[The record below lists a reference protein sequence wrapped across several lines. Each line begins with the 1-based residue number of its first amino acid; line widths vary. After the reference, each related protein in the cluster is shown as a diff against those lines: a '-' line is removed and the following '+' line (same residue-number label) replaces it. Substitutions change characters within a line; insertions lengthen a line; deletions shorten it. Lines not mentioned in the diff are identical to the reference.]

1 MKIKSGLWWITFF
14 QLLSVSGIAQT
25 QTSSGSSEFRIKIDI
40 YDNESKP
47 PINSIETIFMGGQY
61 IELDDNRGRVTVVDP
76 GKGRVSILNSETRTM
91 VHLEMAVLEKQVN
104 SILSEMTTEQRRKFS
119 STGEPT
125 ADSAGFVSLGNANFS
140 YKFKTFTPSDPN
152 IAISYGDFANWSAR
166 VNARYYKVPP
176 IMRMELNQL
185 LMDQRQLPEELHRLT
200 VIVPAN
206 QADPVG
212 KTEEIIARLFLTEPL
227 TNNDRS
233 RMAGVLKSMT
243 EFKINSEK
251 EFFSTD
257 AQLRATTE
265 KDSRSK
271 PRS

>member
-1 MKIKSGLWWITFF
+1 MKIKRGLWSIAFL
-14 QLLSVSGIAQT
+14 QLLSVTGIAQT
-25 QTSSGSSEFRIKIDI
+25 QTRSASSEFRIKIDI
-40 YDNESKP
+40 YENESKP
-47 PINSIETIFMGGQY
+47 PINSIETIFIGGQY
-61 IELDDNRGRVTVVDP
+61 MELDDNRGRVTVVDP
-76 GKGRVSILNSETRTM
+76 GKGRVSILNSEAKTM

-125 ADSAGFVSLGNANFS
+125 ADAAGFVSLGNANLS
-140 YKFKTFTPSDPN
+140 YKFKTFTPADPN
-152 IAISYGDFANWSAR
+152 IAVSYGDFANWSAR

-176 IMRMELNQL
+176 FIRMELNQL

-200 VIVPAN
+200 VIVPPN
-206 QADPVG
+206 QANPVG

-233 RMAGVLKSMT
+233 RVANVLKSMT
-243 EFKINSEK
+243 EFKINTEK

-257 AQLRATTE
+257 TQLRATME

-271 PRS
+271 PR

>member
-1 MKIKSGLWWITFF
+1 MKIKRGLWSIAFL
-14 QLLSVSGIAQT
+14 QLLSVTGIAQT
-25 QTSSGSSEFRIKIDI
+25 QTRSASSEFRIKIDI
-40 YDNESKP
+40 YENESKP
-47 PINSIETIFMGGQY
+47 PINSIETIFIGGQY
-61 IELDDNRGRVTVVDP
+61 MELDDNRGRVTVVDP
-76 GKGRVSILNSETRTM
+76 GKGRVSILNSEAKTM

-125 ADSAGFVSLGNANFS
+125 ADAAGFVSLGNANLS
-140 YKFKTFTPSDPN
+140 YKFKTFTPADPN
-152 IAISYGDFANWSAR
+152 IAVSYGDFANWSAR

-176 IMRMELNQL
+176 FIRMELNQL

-200 VIVPAN
+200 VIVPPN

-233 RMAGVLKSMT
+233 RVANVLKSMT
-243 EFKINSEK
+243 EFKINTEK

-257 AQLRATTE
+257 TQLRATME

-271 PRS
+271 PR

>member
-1 MKIKSGLWWITFF
+1 MKIKSGLLWITFF

-25 QTSSGSSEFRIKIDI
+25 QTSSASSEFRIKIDI

-61 IELDDNRGRVTVVDP
+61 IELDDNRGRITVVDP
-76 GKGRVSILNSETRTM
+76 GKGRVSILNSEARTL

-104 SILSEMTTEQRRKFS
+104 SVLSEMTTEQRRKFS

-125 ADSAGFVSLGNANFS
+125 VDPAGFVAIGNANLS

-152 IAISYGDFANWSAR
+152 IAVSYGDFANWSAR

-176 IMRMELNQL
+176 IIRMELNQL

-200 VIVPAN
+200 VIAPPN

-212 KTEEIIARLFLTEPL
+212 KTEEIIARLFLTAPL
-227 TNNDRS
+227 TNNDRGRVAS
-233 RMAGVLKSMT
+233 VLRSMT
-243 EFKINSEK
+243 EFKINTEK
-251 EFFSTD
+251 EFFPSD
-257 AQLRATTE
+257 APMRATTE

-271 PRS
+271 PR

>member
-1 MKIKSGLWWITFF
+1 MKIKRGLWSIAFL
-14 QLLSVSGIAQT
+14 QLLSVTGIAQT
-25 QTSSGSSEFRIKIDI
+25 QTRSASSEFRIKIDI
-40 YDNESKP
+40 YENESKP
-47 PINSIETIFMGGQY
+47 PINSIETIFIGGQY
-61 IELDDNRGRVTVVDP
+61 MELDDNRGRVTVVDP
-76 GKGRVSILNSETRTM
+76 GKGRVSILNSEAKTM

-125 ADSAGFVSLGNANFS
+125 ADAAGFVSLGNASLS
-140 YKFKTFTPSDPN
+140 YKFKTFTPADPN
-152 IAISYGDFANWSAR
+152 IAVSYGDFANWSAR

-176 IMRMELNQL
+176 FIRMELNQL

-200 VIVPAN
+200 VITPPN
-206 QADPVG
+206 QADPIG
-212 KTEEIIARLFLTEPL
+212 KTKEIIARLFLTEPL

-233 RMAGVLKSMT
+233 RVASVLKSMT
-243 EFKINSEK
+243 EFKIDTEK

-257 AQLRATTE
+257 TQLRATME

-271 PRS
+271 PR

>member
-1 MKIKSGLWWITFF
+1 MKIKIGILWITFF

-25 QTSSGSSEFRIKIDI
+25 QTSSASSEFRIKIDI
-40 YDNESKP
+40 YENESKP
-47 PINSIETIFMGGQY
+47 PIKSVETIFVGGQY
-61 IELDDNRGRVTVVDP
+61 MEFDDNRGRITVVDP
-76 GKGRVSILNSETRTM
+76 GKGRVSILNSEARTL

-125 ADSAGFVSLGNANFS
+125 ADSAGFVSLGNTNLS
-140 YKFKTFTPSDPN
+140 YKFKTFTPPDPN
-152 IAISYGDFANWSAR
+152 VAIAYGDFANWSAR

-176 IMRMELNQL
+176 FIRMELNQL
-185 LMDQRQLPEELHRLT
+185 LMDLRQLPEELHRLT
-200 VIVPAN
+200 VITPPN
-206 QADPVG
+206 QVDPVG
-212 KTEEIIARLFLTEPL
+212 KTEEIIARLFLTEAL

-233 RMAGVLKSMT
+233 RVAGVLRSMT
-243 EFKINSEK
+243 EFKINTEK
-251 EFFSTD
+251 EFFSTN
-257 AQLRATTE
+257 AQLRAMTE